1 MEAKLA
7 EFRLNSY
14 AFTKAHLDL
23 SEEQMQLD
31 LSFEPSGVFYTTEKY
46 YELNLVFR
54 AVDCKTKKTIVE
66 TECKAQYEFRNEI
79 AFEQIPDFFYA
90 NSIAIIFPY
99 IRAFISTLTLQA
111 NFVPIVL
118 PTLNLTP
125 LSQQLKSNTSVK

>member
-1 MEAKLA
+1 MGAKLA

-23 SEEQMQLD
+23 SEKQMQLD
-31 LSFEPSGVFYTTEKY
+31 LSFEPSGVFYKTDKF

-54 AVDCKTKKTIVE
+54 AVDCNTEKIIVE
-66 TECKAQYEFRNEI
+66 TECKAQYEFRNDI
-79 AFEQIPDFFYA
+79 GFEQIPDFFFA

-99 IRAFISTLTLQA
+99 IRAFVSTLTLQA
-111 NFVPIVL
+111 NVVPIVL

-125 LSQQLKSNTSVK
+125 LSQQLKTNTSVK

>member
-1 MEAKLA
+1 M
-7 EFRLNSY
+7 
-14 AFTKAHLDL
+14 
-23 SEEQMQLD
+23 
-31 LSFEPSGVFYTTEKY
+31 
-46 YELNLVFR
+46 
-54 AVDCKTKKTIVE
+54 
-66 TECKAQYEFRNEI
+66 AQYEFRNEI

-125 LSQQLKSNTSVK
+125 LRQQLKSNTSVK